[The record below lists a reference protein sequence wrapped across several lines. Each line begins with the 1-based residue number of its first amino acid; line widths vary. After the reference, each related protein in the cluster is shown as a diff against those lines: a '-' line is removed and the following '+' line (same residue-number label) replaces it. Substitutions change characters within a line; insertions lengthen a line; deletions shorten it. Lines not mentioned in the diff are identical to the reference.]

1 VAARSRIYDRQGIR
15 NLVSVMSGLGLSS
28 AAAGQLFGV
37 QRQAVIAWLREGV
50 PQNRVAEVACV
61 AQATAA
67 LRSFFEPERLPTIVR
82 SAMPDL
88 GQRSVLETIATR
100 GPDPSFGSSKPGVV
114 ERANARQKK
123 RAALLGELR
132 RARQLTQETLA
143 ETLGMSQPEVSKVE
157 HRTDL
162 YVSTL
167 RRYVEA
173 MGGELQ
179 IFARF
184 PNGEVEI
191 IQIAPEVAGHK
202 LAHV

>member
-1 VAARSRIYDRQGIR
+1 MPNAKKWSEIR
-15 NLVSVMSGLGLSS
+15 
-28 AAAGQLFGV
+28 
-37 QRQAVIAWLREGV
+37 
-50 PQNRVAEVACV
+50 
-61 AQATAA
+61 
-67 LRSFFEPERLPTIVR
+67 
-82 SAMPDL
+82 
-88 GQRSVLETIATR
+88 ATR
-100 GPDPSFGSSKPGVV
+100 SKPGVV
-114 ERANARQKK
+114 DRANARQKK

-143 ETLGMSQPEVSKVE
+143 ETLGMSQSEVSKVE

-191 IQIAPEVAGHK
+191 VQIAPEVTGHK